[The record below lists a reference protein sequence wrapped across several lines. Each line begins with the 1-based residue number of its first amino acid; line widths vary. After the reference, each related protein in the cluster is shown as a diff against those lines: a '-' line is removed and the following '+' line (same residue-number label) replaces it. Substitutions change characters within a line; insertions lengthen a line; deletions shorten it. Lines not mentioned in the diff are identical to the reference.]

1 VRRPKNVFPA
11 VALGFV
17 AIAAS
22 PCFGAE
28 PDSPS
33 WQLPSPIARWVSGE
47 FRQLDDRRRSLQRDL
62 AALPA
67 LPDIDHGA
75 RLGWRIYDYP
85 SRPWRSEAWVEI
97 DFGELVDFEAVA
109 LVPAHLATPD
119 FSGPGYG
126 FPVRFRVEAFGRGA
140 QPLTVAD
147 FTHTDF
153 PNPGNLPVWLPAA
166 GSCARRIRFTAT
178 QPWLLGQG
186 LYACALG
193 ELLVLRGHRNLATGR
208 RGVTVRTSD
217 SRESPPAWSREN
229 LVDGQSVLG
238 APLGKRPPDSATI
251 GHCWHSQL
259 SRRADAVK
267 WVQIDLG
274 RPHPLDE
281 VRLVPA
287 RLPQR
292 LHHEGY
298 GFPLRFRVEASDDP
312 DFAQPHLLAD
322 HTATAFTN
330 PGFSAV
336 TIPAGLSARYLRV
349 TATELQHRGDGQ
361 YHFALAELQA
371 YAGDT
376 NVALGARVSFLD
388 NLEAGPNWRPAFLTD
403 GARWENRLGEWP
415 AWLRGL
421 SDRRERLA
429 QLAALD
435 TQLAALRLVLTR
447 IVAWTLAGLAVAAA
461 LALLAAYYRLQL
473 RRTREADALRRRIAS
488 DLHDDLGS
496 NLASIALLSEI
507 CLQARAP
514 VPRADLAELHA
525 LARETAG
532 ALRDITWF
540 IRPDHHT
547 PEQFLERLRAT
558 ARRLLAGVEW
568 TFDSTAFT
576 GEIPLDAQRHLL
588 LALKE
593 TLHNIVRH
601 AAARHVGIR
610 LSTTPATFTLEVTDD
625 GCGMDPAAIPE
636 GQGFASLRHRAQLL
650 GGTAQIRTAPGQ
662 GTTVTFT
669 GRLAPTPAVP
679 RHV

>member
-1 VRRPKNVFPA
+1 MVFPC
-11 VALGFV
+11 GF
-17 AIAAS
+17 A
-22 PCFGAE
+22 
-28 PDSPS
+28 
-33 WQLPSPIARWVSGE
+33 
-47 FRQLDDRRRSLQRDL
+47 
-62 AALPA
+62 
-67 LPDIDHGA
+67 
-75 RLGWRIYDYP
+75 WRP
-85 SRPWRSEAWVEI
+85 
-97 DFGELVDFEAVA
+97 
-109 LVPAHLATPD
+109 
-119 FSGPGYG
+119 
-126 FPVRFRVEAFGRGA
+126 FGRGA
-140 QPLTVAD
+140 LPLTVAD
-147 FTHTDF
+147 FTHADF

-166 GSCARRIRFTAT
+166 GGRARRIRFTAT

-193 ELLVLRGHRNLATGR
+193 ELMVLRGHRNLSTSHR
-208 RGVTVRTSD
+208 SVTVRTSN
-217 SRESPPAWSREN
+217 SRETPRPHQN
-229 LVDGQSVLG
+229 LMNGQSVLG

-274 RPHPLDE
+274 PLPPA
-281 VRLVPA
+281 RRSASRPA

-336 TIPAGLSARYLRV
+336 TIPAGLSASFAHPRV

-388 NLEAGPNWRPAFLTD
+388 NLEAGPNWRPVYLTD
-403 GARWENRLGEWP
+403 GAHWENRLGEWP
-415 AWLRGL
+415 AWLHGL

-488 DLHDDLGS
+488 DLPRRPRQQPRQH
-496 NLASIALLSEI
+496 
-507 CLQARAP
+507 RAP
-514 VPRADLAELHA
+514 QRNLPPDPRPGP
-525 LARETAG
+525 ARRSRRTPRPRPRPPARCAISPG
-532 ALRDITWF
+532 SSV
-540 IRPDHHT
+540 PDHHT
-547 PEQFLERLRAT
+547 RSNFSNVSAP
-558 ARRLLAGVEW
+558 
-568 TFDSTAFT
+568 
-576 GEIPLDAQRHLL
+576 P
-588 LALKE
+588 
-593 TLHNIVRH
+593 
-601 AAARHVGIR
+601 
-610 LSTTPATFTLEVTDD
+610 
-625 GCGMDPAAIPE
+625 PAA
-636 GQGFASLRHRAQLL
+636 SL
-650 GGTAQIRTAPGQ
+650 PGSS
-662 GTTVTFT
+662 
-669 GRLAPTPAVP
+669 GR
-679 RHV
+679 

>member
-1 VRRPKNVFPA
+1 
-11 VALGFV
+11 
-17 AIAAS
+17 
-22 PCFGAE
+22 
-28 PDSPS
+28 
-33 WQLPSPIARWVSGE
+33 VSGE
-47 FRQLDDRRRSLQRDL
+47 FRQLDDRRRAIQGNL

-67 LPDIDHGA
+67 APDIDPGA
-75 RLGWRIYDYP
+75 RLGWRIFEYQ
-85 SRPWRSEAWVEI
+85 SRPWRNEAWAEI
-97 DFGELVDFEAVA
+97 DFGELVDFDAVA

-119 FSGPGYG
+119 FAGPGYG
-126 FPVRFRVEAFGRGA
+126 FPVRFRIDAFGLGA
-140 QPLTVAD
+140 QPLTIAD
-147 FTHTDF
+147 FTRADF
-153 PNPGNLPVWLPAA
+153 PKPGDLPVWLPAA
-166 GSCARRIRFTAT
+166 GSRARRIRLTVT
-178 QPWLLGQG
+178 QPWQLGQG
-186 LYACALG
+186 LHACALG
-193 ELLVLRGHRNLATGR
+193 EIMVLRGHRNLATGR
-208 RGVTVRTSD
+208 RDVTVRTSD

-229 LVDGQSVLG
+229 LVDGLSVLG
-238 APLGKRPPDSATI
+238 APLGPRLVAADTI
-251 GHCWHSQL
+251 GHGWHSQL
-259 SRRADAVK
+259 SRRADTVK

-274 RPHPLDE
+274 RAQPLDE

-322 HTATAFTN
+322 YTAAPFSN

-336 TIPAGLSARYLRV
+336 TIPAGLTARYVRV
-349 TATELQHRGDGQ
+349 PATELQHRGDGQ

-371 YAGDT
+371 YVGDR
-376 NVALGARVSFLD
+376 NVALGAPVSFLD
-388 NLEAGPNWRPAFLTD
+388 NLEAGPNWRPVYLTD

-429 QLAALD
+429 QLSAVEHE
-435 TQLAALRLVLTR
+435 LAELRPGLTR
-447 IVAWTLAGLAVAAA
+447 LVAWTLAGLAVAAA
-461 LALLAAYYRLQL
+461 LALLAGYYRLQL
-473 RRTREADALRRRIAS
+473 RRSREADALRRRIAA

-514 VPRADLAELHA
+514 VPHADLAELHA

-547 PEQFLERLRAT
+547 QEQFLERLRAT
-558 ARRLLAGVEW
+558 VRRLLAGVTW
-568 TFDSTAFT
+568 TFEADTFIGTIA
-576 GEIPLDAQRHLL
+576 LDAQRHLL

-593 TLHNIVRH
+593 TLHNVVRH
-601 AAARHVGIR
+601 ASARHVQIR
-610 LSTTPATFTLEVTDD
+610 LSATPATFTLEVTDD
-625 GCGMDPAAIPE
+625 GSGMDPTAIPE

-650 GGTAQIRTAPGQ
+650 GGDTQIRTAPGQ

-669 GRLAPTPAVP
+669 GRLTPKPTL